1 MQRRKE
7 GRRKG
12 EVDVIKDC
20 LLDFHKGW
28 LVSVVSS
35 LVATLISFPV
45 HHWLLGEVGA
55 MLSVLYKALIGQK

>member
-1 MQRRKE
+1 M
-7 GRRKG
+7 
-12 EVDVIKDC
+12 IKDC